1 MIHFEFKKRYTYM
14 HISPTFVYAQKNT
27 RKNTDQAL
35 YSGNISGE
43 WRGKFYFTYNRIKH
57 FLMRSTQVEK
67 NGNPLIFKGAK

>member
-1 MIHFEFKKRYTYM
+1 MTHFEFKKRYTYM
-14 HISPTFVYAQKNT
+14 HISPTFVYAQENT

-67 NGNPLIFKGAK
+67 NGNPLIFK